1 MKEKLKEQ
9 ILKLKGSEFKE
20 WYDSLGDVGRAIYK
34 KIREEMEEEFER
46 KRNLNR

>member
-1 MKEKLKEQ
+1 MKENMKKI
-9 ILKLKGSEFKE
+9 ILELRGGDFKE